1 MVRIRIVSVAVVKL
15 ETWIVGLSRGWSYR
29 CVEAVFYACIV
40 HHSIILAADAGV
52 SGLGGLE
59 RSRTSEPDT

>member
-15 ETWIVGLSRGWSYR
+15 ETWIVDLCWSCSFR
-29 CVEAVFYACIV
+29 CVKAVFYACIV
-40 HHSIILAADAGV
+40 HHPITLAAEADV

-59 RSRTSEPDT
+59 HNRSSELET

>member
-15 ETWIVGLSRGWSYR
+15 KTWIIGLSRGWSYR

-40 HHSIILAADAGV
+40 HHSIILAAAAGV